1 MSEKNINASGGFGAP
16 EENLKEKEIRASLE
30 AAGMLV
36 PEEQDLAD
44 ALLDIVDKHGK
55 FNADNT
61 GVWAGYTS
69 AKENAE
75 NAEIG
80 VKCGNCV
87 FWQAPN
93 GCQIIV
99 AETEEGG
106 LCRFAVLPDG
116 SVTPDLYDSSEE
128 GNKEPVEKYFSK
140 EPKLVQDLLKSAIK
154 EADDEYSEE
163 YLEIYDLIPTQE
175 TVDSSNFK
183 EAVDYEKP
191 VVVYKD
197 DSGMYLVDGHHR
209 CATKVRDG
217 ASGVK
222 AKVYKQ
228 LSLTSSADSEANL
241 EKNVNDPCWDGYVQ
255 VGMKKGK
262 DGNMVPNC
270 VPIDNSTV
278 YLKTLDKASLANKSE
293 EEIADVLAELSLLDS
308 KEFNVIKNT
317 VTLKR
322 NSLEYR
328 HNEVRLNSLVAS
340 GTVSTLLAD
349 IASTLT
355 ENDFSEEY
363 FMSRQEFLF
372 EVDANTNEGYNPY
385 DLGGKLTRLVDR
397 HSSKA
402 EITEFLD
409 KNTFFKSQKELLN
422 YGEDYDSL
430 DVETKVSIYKIRNL
444 LEALDN
450 IQDPEVPINFAAIA
464 KEKVSKYDLD
474 GSIGILIDSG
484 ADSKEIFEALKG
496 NSEFESDAYDYLT
509 RDDVDLPQ
517 DYQKASW
524 GEFSEIVFSIKD
536 LDPI

>member
-44 ALLDIVDKHGK
+44 ALLEIVEKHGK

-80 VKCGNCV
+80 VKCGNCI

-93 GCQIIV
+93 GCKIIV

-116 SVTPDLYDSSEE
+116 SVTPDSYDSSEK
-128 GNKEPVEKYFSK
+128 GVKEPVEKYFSK
-140 EPKLVQDLLKSAIK
+140 EPKLVQDLLKSVIR

-183 EAVDYEKP
+183 EAVEYEKP

-209 CATKVRDG
+209 CATKVREG
-217 ASGVK
+217 ASGIN
-222 AKVYKQ
+222 AKVYRQ
-228 LSLTSSADSEANL
+228 LSLISSVESEANL
-241 EKNVNDPCWDGYVQ
+241 EKGANDPCWDGYVQ

-293 EEIADVLAELSLLDS
+293 EEIASVLAELSSLDI
-308 KEFNVIKNT
+308 KEFSVIKNT
-317 VTLKR
+317 VTLSPK
-322 NSLEYR
+322 SLEYK
-328 HNEVRLNSLVAS
+328 HNETRLNALVAS
-340 GTVSTLLAD
+340 GSVSTLLAD
-349 IASTLT
+349 IASTPT
-355 ENDFSEEY
+355 ENNFSAEY
-363 FMSRQEFLF
+363 LDSRQEFLF
-372 EVDANTNEGYNPY
+372 EVDSNTNEGYNPY
-385 DLGGKLTRLVDR
+385 DLGGRLTRLVNN

-402 EITEFLD
+402 KIVEFLD
-409 KNTFFKSQKELLN
+409 KNTFFISQKDLLN
-422 YGEDYDSL
+422 YGDDYDSL
-430 DVETKVSIYKIRNL
+430 DVETKLSIYKISNL

-450 IQDPEVPINFAAIA
+450 IQDPEIPMDFAAIA
-464 KEKVSKYDLD
+464 KEKVSKYDPEGVIAD
-474 GSIGILIDSG
+474 LISSG
-484 ADSKEIFEALKG
+484 AKSGEVLEALKG
-496 NSEFESDAYDYLT
+496 NAEWESDAEDYLT
-509 RDDVDLPQ
+509 KGDVDMPRNA
-517 DYQKASW
+517 QKDAW
-524 GEFSEIVFSIKD
+524 GEFSSVLFSIKD
-536 LDPI
+536 LD